1 MKLLHVP
8 QKRTICLKIS
18 IPQMY
23 MATMMETQQRQ
34 EQRTDLGM
42 RVAGTPVRFGLQ
54 APEISP
60 QVKNVMNTTQ
70 MGEMSKLIRKAVVK
84 YMVRDVVALR
94 RQAEGSRSLIVEE
107 EQVQLMA
114 VLKSTN
120 LTSSGF
126 VDSVVSTCVPS
137 KEFKEVSI
145 AV

>member
-1 MKLLHVP
+1 
-8 QKRTICLKIS
+8 
-18 IPQMY
+18 MY
-23 MATMMETQQRQ
+23 RATMMEMQQSQDLR
-34 EQRTDLGM
+34 RDLGM

-120 LTSSGF
+120 ASSSVF

>member
-1 MKLLHVP
+1 M
-8 QKRTICLKIS
+8 
-18 IPQMY
+18 
-23 MATMMETQQRQ
+23 
-34 EQRTDLGM
+34 
-42 RVAGTPVRFGLQ
+42 RFGLQ

-120 LTSSGF
+120 ALSSGF
-126 VDSVVSTCVPS
+126 VDTVVSTCLPS

>member
-1 MKLLHVP
+1 
-8 QKRTICLKIS
+8 
-18 IPQMY
+18 
-23 MATMMETQQRQ
+23 MATMMEMQQRQ
-34 EQRTDLGM
+34 EHRTDLGM

-120 LTSSGF
+120 ASTSSVF